1 MAGIAL
7 VAVIILW
14 GLGPPVTKLVT
25 APALVAVTIR
35 LWASVPIL
43 VALVYATGGRISWNV
58 LRRTWLAGA
67 LFGINLVMVFAAL
80 QHATVAVLSVISALQ
95 PAVVVALGPF
105 FGDRPSRWHLG
116 WTVVGIMGAAIVVLG
131 AGHKVHTSTLGVL
144 FCLASML
151 TFTAYF
157 LIVRHVRSTQPISA
171 FEWMA
176 GAIFFSAV
184 TVSIPA
190 ALLTH
195 GSDWAQF
202 GGTDWLYLGFVMLF
216 VGIAG
221 HVLMSWVTRYVQAS
235 RSSLYL
241 LSMNVVAV
249 LVAWPI
255 HHETV
260 TVWQAVGGL
269 VVLASVAAVISRP
282 AAVGAPAAPAPA
294 PAQVEPAP
302 ALPVLDRLPTAA
314 PELR

>member
-176 GAIFFSAV
+176 RAIFFSAV

-282 AAVGAPAAPAPA
+282 AAVGAPAAPP
-294 PAQVEPAP
+294 P
-302 ALPVLDRLPTAA
+302 LPPRSSPRRRCPCSTGCPAA